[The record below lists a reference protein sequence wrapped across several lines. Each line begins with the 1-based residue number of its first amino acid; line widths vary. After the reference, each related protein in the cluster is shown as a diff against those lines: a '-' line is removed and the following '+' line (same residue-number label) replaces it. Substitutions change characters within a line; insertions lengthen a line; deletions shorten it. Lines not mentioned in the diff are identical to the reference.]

1 MLTGAFIAF
10 IGTIVGATGK
20 SIPQMIASGV
30 IFGIGSG
37 FQEMSYACIQ
47 EIVPNKWRIYAVG
60 ESSLFTPS
68 NFFLKQK
75 TDRFAL

>member
-1 MLTGAFIAF
+1 MLLGATISF

-20 SIPQMIASGV
+20 SINQMIASGV

-47 EIVPNKWRIYAVG
+47 EIVPNKWRLYAIG
-60 ESSLFTPS
+60 KPCSSLKGCP
-68 NFFLKQK
+68 
-75 TDRFAL
+75 